1 MQKDAHKLGI
11 TKPEWIGVCGEERV
25 RDAIKKNFP
34 SPGYHLLN
42 NITLP
47 LTYGGT
53 TQVDHILI
61 CPKGVFVIETKNM
74 AGVVFGVPS
83 RNIWKQVVRD
93 KLFEFKNPLHQN
105 YQHQQTVID
114 VLDFIPSNAVISTV
128 VFSGSA
134 TFGWGMPENVF
145 TPAGLS
151 KFITNDN
158 NIRLSPT
165 LIQRCIGKIELARYE
180 LTLETDI
187 EHVDFI
193 QRKHGY
199 IDYDKY

>member
-1 MQKDAHKLGI
+1 
-11 TKPEWIGVCGEERV
+11 
-25 RDAIKKNFP
+25 
-34 SPGYHLLN
+34 
-42 NITLP
+42 
-47 LTYGGT
+47 
-53 TQVDHILI
+53 
-61 CPKGVFVIETKNM
+61 
-74 AGVVFGVPS
+74 
-83 RNIWKQVVRD
+83 
-93 KLFEFKNPLHQN
+93 
-105 YQHQQTVID
+105 
-114 VLDFIPSNAVISTV
+114 VISTV